1 MTRPMDPSVPCL
13 WAAYLTKS
21 GQPDSKPVP
30 AAWHFG
36 DNEFDADTCASLV
49 LAGRKRATAPSLW
62 FFEVNGLAL
71 PSAGDL
77 DIVTNWKGIAQ
88 CLIRTTDVQIVPF
101 REVTAEHARL
111 EGEGDGSLESWRTVH
126 WAYYQRELS
135 GTKYAP
141 AENMPIVCQ
150 YFEVA
155 FP

>member
-1 MTRPMDPSVPCL
+1 MDPSVPRI
-13 WAAYLTKS
+13 WAAYLAKS
-21 GQPDSKPVP
+21 GQPVSKPIP
-30 AAWHFG
+30 AAWHFC
-36 DNEFDADTCASLV
+36 DNEFDADTCAGLV

-62 FFEVNGLAL
+62 FFEVNGLVP

-88 CLIRTTDVQIVPF
+88 CIIRTTDVQIVPF
-101 REVTAEHARL
+101 RDVTAEHAKL
-111 EGEGDGSLESWRTVH
+111 EAEGDGSLESWRAAH
-126 WAYYQRELS
+126 WAYYQRELI

-141 AENMPIVCQ
+141 TENMPIVCQ